1 MSLRRVYETTII
13 INAALEDPDIDAVI
27 AKITNYLENHG
38 GEIEEKNKWGRRRLA
53 YPINKKYNGYYVHLI
68 FNSVPS
74 ILPSLE
80 RFLTLEDTILRHL
93 TLQLS
98 SALREYRRERSL
110 AEGKSGET
118 LISSASDDTSGG
130 SRFNKKVK
138 EYNIEDDED
147 DDIEDDEDE
156 INYED
161 KIDSTVKEEVKNK
174 QGKKIENSDDNQEVE
189 EEK

>member
-27 AKITNYLENHG
+27 TKITNYLENHG

-53 YPINKKYNGYYVHLI
+53 YPINKKHNGYYVHLI

-118 LISSASDDTSGG
+118 MISSASDDTSGG
-130 SRFNKKVK
+130 SRFNKKAT
-138 EYNIEDDED
+138 EYGIDDDED
-147 DDIEDDEDE
+147 TT
-156 INYED
+156 
-161 KIDSTVKEEVKNK
+161 KSTVKEEV
-174 QGKKIENSDDNQEVE
+174 ENSDANQEVE

>member
-27 AKITNYLENHG
+27 TKITNYLENHG

-118 LISSASDDTSGG
+118 TISSASDDTSGG
-130 SRFNKKVK
+130 SRFNKKAT
-138 EYNIEDDED
+138 EYGIDDDED
-147 DDIEDDEDE
+147 TT
-156 INYED
+156 
-161 KIDSTVKEEVKNK
+161 KSTVKEEV
-174 QGKKIENSDDNQEVE
+174 ENSDANQEVE

>member
-27 AKITNYLENHG
+27 TKITNYLENHG

-118 LISSASDDTSGG
+118 TISSASDDTSGG
-130 SRFNKKVK
+130 SRFNKKAT
-138 EYNIEDDED
+138 EYDIDDDLEDDDDETTYDDED
-147 DDIEDDEDE
+147 TT
-156 INYED
+156 
-161 KIDSTVKEEVKNK
+161 KSTVKEEV
-174 QGKKIENSDDNQEVE
+174 ENSDANQEVE

>member
-1 MSLRRVYETTII
+1 MSLRRVYETSII

-27 AKITNYLENHG
+27 TKITNYLENHG

-53 YPINKKYNGYYVHLI
+53 YPINKKHNGYYVHLI

-118 LISSASDDTSGG
+118 MISSASDDTSGG
-130 SRFNKKVK
+130 SRFNKKAT
-138 EYNIEDDED
+138 EYGIDDDED
-147 DDIEDDEDE
+147 TT
-156 INYED
+156 
-161 KIDSTVKEEVKNK
+161 KSTVKEEV
-174 QGKKIENSDDNQEVE
+174 ENSDANQEVE